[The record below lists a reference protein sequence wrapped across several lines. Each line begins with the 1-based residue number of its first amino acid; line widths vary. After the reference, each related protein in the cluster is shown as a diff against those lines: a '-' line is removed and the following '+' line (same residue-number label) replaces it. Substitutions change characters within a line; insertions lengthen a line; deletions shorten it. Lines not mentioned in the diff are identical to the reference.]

1 MIYERDK
8 IPAKIK
14 GEKKPIF
21 RLCVGALTWQD
32 LVISRSFRVSVKTA
46 AKKEADSE
54 NNYSQRVHLSTAQ
67 QDGGAQHA
75 SGVSR

>member
-1 MIYERDK
+1 M
-8 IPAKIK
+8 
-14 GEKKPIF
+14 G
-21 RLCVGALTWQD
+21 VLTWQG
-32 LVISRSFRVSVKTA
+32 LVISWSFRVSVKMP

-67 QDGGAQHA
+67 QDGGAEHA